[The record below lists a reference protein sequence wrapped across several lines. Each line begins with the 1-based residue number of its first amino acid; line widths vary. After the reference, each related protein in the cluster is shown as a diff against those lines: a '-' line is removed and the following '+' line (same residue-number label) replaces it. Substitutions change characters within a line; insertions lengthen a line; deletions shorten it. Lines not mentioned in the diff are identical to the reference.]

1 MTQEIEM
8 IEMCGEVAGK
18 VEHEKIVRGETN
30 ATEGQ
35 RAVPGAVTTR
45 RLDAYT
51 DAPYI
56 SLLVEATAPACHC
69 SCISSHSP
77 TSASARPLL
86 IAS

>member
-45 RLDAYT
+45 QLDAYT
-51 DAPYI
+51 DEPYI
-56 SLLVEATAPACHC
+56 SLLVATAPACHC

-77 TSASARPLL
+77 TSASARPSL